1 MKNALKLTLV
11 LVGFGMLAF
20 IPEECQ
26 PQGEGE
32 MEYSMS
38 THQVELVAPKTLEA

>member
-1 MKNALKLTLV
+1 MKNAIKLSLI

-32 MEYSMS
+32 YVSS
-38 THQVELVAPKTLEA
+38 THQVELVAPKTLKA